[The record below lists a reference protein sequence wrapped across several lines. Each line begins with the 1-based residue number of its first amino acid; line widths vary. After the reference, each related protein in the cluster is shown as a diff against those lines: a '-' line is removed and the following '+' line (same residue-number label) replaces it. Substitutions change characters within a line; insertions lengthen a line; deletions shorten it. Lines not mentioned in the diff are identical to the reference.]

1 MRARSIAMA
10 LVTLTIVACSTTLPP
25 PVPVTNL
32 AALAG
37 TYTGTLREASE
48 YDRSAR
54 IVLKPD
60 GFFEL
65 AASDPRGFRTLGS
78 MTLRADGILRYKY
91 DELRGRGEI
100 LTGSGT
106 VHEGDGKRA
115 IVLSHDDGS
124 TVTTL
129 WKDLP

>member
-1 MRARSIAMA
+1 MKRLLLA
-10 LVTLTIVACSTTLPP
+10 LAAGLLVAFSLPP
-25 PVPVTNL
+25 WGWWPL
-32 AALAG
+32 AFVGVAL
-37 TYTGTLREASE
+37 
-48 YDRSAR
+48 
-54 IVLKPD
+54 
-60 GFFEL
+60 FEL

-78 MTLRADGILRYKY
+78 MTLRADGILRSKY